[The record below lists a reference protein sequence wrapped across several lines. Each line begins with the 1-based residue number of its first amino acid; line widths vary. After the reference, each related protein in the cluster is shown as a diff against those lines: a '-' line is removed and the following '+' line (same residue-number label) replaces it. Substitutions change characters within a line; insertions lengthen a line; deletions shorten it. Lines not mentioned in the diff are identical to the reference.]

1 MDNRSIKKLEADLW
15 ESADLLRAGSK
26 LTSNQYCMPV
36 LGLLFLRY
44 AYSRF
49 KMVEEE
55 ILKDRPVR
63 NGRQMPVDAKDFTAK
78 SALYLPE
85 MAQYNWLVN
94 LPENVASLGLINVS
108 GQTMGSLGEVVN
120 NAMELVEQQS
130 EQLAGVLPKSYTEFS
145 DDLLAELLRIFNNN
159 ALDEVGG
166 DVIGRIYEYFLNKFA
181 KNIASDDGVFFTP
194 KSLVKMIVNILEPT
208 SGVLL
213 DPACGSGGMFVQTGD
228 FVNEAGLQANSSM
241 TFYGQE
247 KVEYNA
253 QLCLMN
259 MAVHGLTG
267 VIRSGDEANSF
278 YHDAHNLEGR
288 CNYVMANPPFNVDK
302 VKAESAANAGRLPFG
317 VPKENKNKEIGNANY
332 LWISYFY
339 AYLNETGRAGFV
351 MASSATDS
359 QGSDKDIREKLVK
372 TGHVDVMISVGNNFF
387 YTKSL
392 PCSLWFFD
400 KGKVDEVKDKVL
412 FIDARNYYTV
422 VDRTLNEWSE
432 WQLKNMNAIV
442 WLYRGETEKYKALL
456 EEYKS
461 ALKEM
466 ISEVGEDV
474 LNVIMDD
481 IFTDGLETAKKHLK
495 DLRESAKK
503 ALETCDKKE
512 KKRLQASWDEK
523 IAAVEEIVEVVKEA
537 HWLYS
542 KFGEGKYEDIL
553 GLCKIADI
561 ETIEGKGW
569 SLTPGAYVG
578 VAPAEDDGVDFA
590 ERMAEIHKEL
600 LELQAESNNLMDA
613 ISKNMKE
620 MGL

>member
-1 MDNRSIKKLEADLW
+1 
-15 ESADLLRAGSK
+15 
-26 LTSNQYCMPV
+26 
-36 LGLLFLRY
+36 
-44 AYSRF
+44 
-49 KMVEEE
+49 MVEEE
-55 ILKDRPVR
+55 ILKTRPVR
-63 NGRQMPVDAKDFTAK
+63 NGRKMPVQANDFTAK
-78 SALYLPE
+78 SALFLPE
-85 MAQYNWLVN
+85 MAQYDWLVN
-94 LPENVASLGLINVS
+94 LPENVASLGIKNIL
-108 GQTMGSLGEVVN
+108 GQAMGSLGEVVN

-130 EQLAGVLPKSYTEFS
+130 EQLAGVLPKSYTDFS
-145 DDLLAELLRIFNNN
+145 DDLLGELLRIFNNN
-159 ALDEVGG
+159 ALDDVGG
-166 DVIGRIYEYFLNKFA
+166 DIIGRIYEYFLNKFA

-208 SGVLL
+208 NGVLL

-267 VIRSGDEANSF
+267 VIKSGDEANSF
-278 YHDAHNLEGR
+278 YHDAHNLEGC

-317 VPKENKNKEIGNANY
+317 MPKENKNKEIGNANY

-359 QGSDKDIREKLVK
+359 QGGDKDIRERLVK
-372 TGHVDVMISVGNNFF
+372 TGHVDVIISVGNNFF

-400 KGKVDEVKDKVL
+400 KGKTDKLRNKVL

-442 WLYRGETEKYKALL
+442 WLYRSETDKYNALL

-461 ALKEM
+461 VLDKM
-466 ISEVGEDV
+466 ISEAGEDALDV
-474 LNVIMDD
+474 VMDD
-481 IFTDGLETAKKHLK
+481 VFTGGIDIVREHLEM
-495 DLRESAKK
+495 LRESAKN
-503 ALETCDKKE
+503 AVEACDKKE
-512 KKRLQASWDEK
+512 KKKLQAAWDER
-523 IAAVEEIVEVVKEA
+523 IAFVEEIADVVKEA
-537 HWLYS
+537 NWLYC
-542 KFGEGKYEDIL
+542 KFGEGRYEDIP
-553 GLCKIADI
+553 GLCKIANV
-561 ETIEGKGW
+561 EAIEGKGW

-578 VAPAEDDGVDFA
+578 VAPEEDDGVDFR
-590 ERMAEIHKEL
+590 ERMVEIHKEL
-600 LELQAESNNLMDA
+600 LELQAESNELMNT
-613 ISKNMKE
+613 ISENMKE
-620 MGL
+620 MGLWDEMVQ